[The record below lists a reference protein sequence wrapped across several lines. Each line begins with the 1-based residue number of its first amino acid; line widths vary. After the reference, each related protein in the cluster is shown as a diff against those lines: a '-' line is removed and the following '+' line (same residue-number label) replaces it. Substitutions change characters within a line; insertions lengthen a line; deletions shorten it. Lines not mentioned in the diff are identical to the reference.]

1 MKKVICSIVTVLCCV
16 CALGIQAGYAQER
29 TMEQA
34 WEEMLLKNY
43 PEMMEKVNDAVQRED
58 IEVWCN
64 SQWTGNFIYYKLH
77 YGDRAEEMCA
87 AACES
92 YRKKA
97 QPDLEKGFQVYHL
110 QRAGKKDLSQIRY
123 ALQYAKN
130 RQFDYILNEPYW
142 CVPCVEPAYGYNFL
156 DMTPKMGI
164 YLSLKLTEDAKNF
177 LKNIPS
183 IEKKLEEAGAEG
195 FQNCK
200 IVSANGRETL
210 LYLQYS
216 NQDYAILLT
225 ESVFE
230 SERTGLELFKAYPL
244 TEVLEKIGKL
254 GETSEGIPEMARM
267 LDTKP
272 TYEAEAESLQADGL
286 LQGNENGLDL
296 LKPLTR
302 IEATTMLVRALGLE
316 GEINPEQPSV
326 FSDLPQNH
334 WGTPYAMCAYE
345 QGLTKGVSETEF
357 APEKRISSNEFG
369 TLLLRSAGE
378 DIDWTQAT
386 QILIDRGILTE
397 EQAETMDL
405 FTRGDMAKI
414 LYEAQQQGLL

>member
-1 MKKVICSIVTVLCCV
+1 MKKVICSMIIVLCCV
-16 CALGIQAGYAQER
+16 CALGIQAGYAQGR
-29 TMEQA
+29 TLEQA
-34 WEEMLLKNY
+34 WEEMHLRNY
-43 PEMMEKVNDAVQRED
+43 PEAMEKVNEEFQKA
-58 IEVWCN
+58 IERWCE
-64 SQWTGNFIYYKLH
+64 SEKTGNFIYYKMH
-77 YGDRAEEMCA
+77 YGDGAEEI
-87 AACES
+87 CEGVCEL
-92 YRKKA
+92 YRKEA
-97 QPDLEKGFQVYHL
+97 QPDLEKGFQLYHL
-110 QRAGKKDLSQIRY
+110 RGELITDLSQIRY

-130 RQFDYILNEPYW
+130 RQFDYILNQPYW
-142 CVPCVEPAYGYNFL
+142 CVPCVEPTYSYRFL
-156 DMTPKMGI
+156 DMTPKMGFL
-164 YLSLKLTEDAKNF
+164 YFRKNKEMEDF
-177 LKNIPS
+177 LKDIPS

-195 FQNCK
+195 FQDCK
-200 IVSANGRETL
+200 LVTANNEDTL
-210 LYLQYS
+210 LYLKYS
-216 NQDYAILLT
+216 NQDYAIQLT
-225 ESVFE
+225 GSKYQLAV
-230 SERTGLELFKAYPL
+230 TGLELFKVYPL

-386 QILIDRGILTE
+386 QMLIDRGILTE

-414 LYEAQQQGLL
+414 LYEAKQQGLL